1 MAVRKRLTSSF
12 PQGTRLRW
20 TFRSVRIFSVHA
32 VTTTMPSTV
41 SGPRDDAL
49 RASSFITDPRTTNIM
64 GFLGFSSFL
73 RLLCGDGTVTSSQKL
88 QAKAHLIMRT
98 WQSSVQVTLGNLCMR
113 SSSFRGARL
122 HFFPSIQLYHLNL
135 FLSCKLS
142 WIILSTNFNSPLS
155 AMISVIPHVFTE
167 LGGGLRGFQEFTPL
181 ASN

>member
-1 MAVRKRLTSSF
+1 MAVRKRLVSSF
-12 PQGTRLRW
+12 PQATRLCW
-20 TFRSVRIFSVHA
+20 TFRSMRLFSNHV
-32 VTTTMPSTV
+32 VTTKMPSTV

-49 RASSFITDPRTTNIM
+49 RASSFITDPRTTNVM

-122 HFFPSIQLYHLNL
+122 HFFPSIPKHPWVLSIRWYYHLKVPGRPPLGSQIFVMQITATGSNL
-135 FLSCKLS
+135 RLP
-142 WIILSTNFNSPLS
+142 T
-155 AMISVIPHVFTE
+155 IP
-167 LGGGLRGFQEFTPL
+167 
-181 ASN
+181 SK